1 MKYNVFVFFLFI
13 YLYTFF
19 LRLAHRSDR
28 LMDFYTRNSS
38 KNVKSCK
45 DVLFGGLNDVPLHFA
60 GKTPPKLKFWEREI
74 GLSSLN
80 DKIIQILIT

>member
-1 MKYNVFVFFLFI
+1 MKYNVFVFFYLFI
-13 YLYTFF
+13 YTLFSETRAQVRPVDGF
-19 LRLAHRSDR
+19 LH
-28 LMDFYTRNSS
+28 TQQI